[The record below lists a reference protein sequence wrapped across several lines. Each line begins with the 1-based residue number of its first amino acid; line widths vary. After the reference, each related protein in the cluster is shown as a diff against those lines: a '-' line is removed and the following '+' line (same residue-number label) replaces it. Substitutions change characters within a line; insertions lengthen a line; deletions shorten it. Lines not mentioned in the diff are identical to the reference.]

1 MSNNTLLALGTAWN
15 LVQSCP
21 FFGSEKKAAGLQG
34 WFKKTSQEMRPP
46 DMYIQIYVIICI
58 YIFIHIYIC
67 ICIYKYRSCTGDIHV
82 AAYETKKDSP
92 YHSTDN
98 MQHPVTK
105 LIQNCSKHQR
115 TTKDFWYILKPSF
128 LSNVQFRPLAGCK
141 DLPSP
146 HWHFLRTVSSVQK
159 TAGSVDG
166 RVCTCGIE
174 AWAVEQ
180 GSKSLD

>member
-1 MSNNTLLALGTAWN
+1 MHWRYPMLLHTK
-15 LVQSCP
+15 Q
-21 FFGSEKKAAGLQG
+21 
-34 WFKKTSQEMRPP
+34 
-46 DMYIQIYVIICI
+46 
-58 YIFIHIYIC
+58 
-67 ICIYKYRSCTGDIHV
+67 RS
-82 AAYETKKDSP
+82 KDSP

-180 GSKSLD
+180 GSKSLDFFRTQEFLLRFCFEFPGVLEPRFEVWVDNSSCLTNSTFSCLCSEVHVDPRALMQLASQ